1 MAKIKTKFEQQ
12 EEDQKN
18 IEATLEQIAMK
29 GLLKEIAEATQN
41 IHKGNE
47 VTLLKDWTHPNG
59 KVKKAG
65 VVLTV
70 DGELYKELKENKFI

>member
-1 MAKIKTKFEQQ
+1 MKVNKTKFEQQ
-12 EEDQKN
+12 EADQKAVQ
-18 IEATLEQIAMK
+18 ATLEQIAMQ

-47 VTLLKDWTHPNG
+47 VALLKDWTHPNG

-70 DGELYKELKENKFI
+70 DGQLYNELKENKFI